1 MWSTIQ
7 HILFKSTWRF
17 LMRRLRHESILIS
30 LRRLVTMLQMLSTR
44 LTYPI
49 NLLVI
54 ILLKV
59 VDAICKFD
67 MAPALLAILLMVLI
81 LHILFNRPRGVWHDA
96 LCVVISAYVI
106 LGLPLCLTWSLG
118 AILKYLRCVN
128 VIFFGKP
135 VLVLFV
141 DTNVMAEMLVWRFWK
156 NVLLVKSHISVRIGH
171 PVLNGGGL
179 VIV

>member
-1 MWSTIQ
+1 
-7 HILFKSTWRF
+7 
-17 LMRRLRHESILIS
+17 
-30 LRRLVTMLQMLSTR
+30 
-44 LTYPI
+44 
-49 NLLVI
+49 
-54 ILLKV
+54 
-59 VDAICKFD
+59 
-67 MAPALLAILLMVLI
+67 
-81 LHILFNRPRGVWHDA
+81 
-96 LCVVISAYVI
+96 VVISAYVI

-118 AILKYLRCVN
+118 AILKYLRRVN

-135 VLVLFV
+135 VPVLFV